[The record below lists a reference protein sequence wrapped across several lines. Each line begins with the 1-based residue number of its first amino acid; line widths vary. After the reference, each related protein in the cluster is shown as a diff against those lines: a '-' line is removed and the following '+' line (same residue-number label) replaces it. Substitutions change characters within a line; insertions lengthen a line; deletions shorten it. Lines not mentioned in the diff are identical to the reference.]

1 LALWRDEPYL
11 EFGQAAFAVVERVR
25 LAELRAW
32 ARERRT
38 DLALATVSA
47 GELVGELEL
56 RVRAE
61 PYRERGWEQLALA
74 LVRDG
79 RQADALAACRRARA
93 ILAEHLGVDP
103 GPGLRELESKLLR
116 QDPDLP
122 VIASDLESPPMIER
136 CPYLGLAGYAET
148 DAPLFAGREP
158 LVSRVAGS
166 LADQPVVVLTGAS
179 GVGKSSL
186 VRAGL
191 IPALR
196 SGALP
201 GSAAWRIDV
210 RTPVSAA
217 LIDNGHRQPDLL
229 VLDQAEELFTGLDD
243 CARNAVIAQL
253 ADYTDAGSGRLLLV
267 LRSDFYGRLADVNTL
282 APYAQKTTVLVGP
295 MRADELRRALIEPAA
310 AAGVRL
316 DDELVETIM
325 QDITGQ
331 AEPLPL
337 LSEAMVR
344 TWQRRQGDV
353 LTLEAYRRARGRGR
367 GVLHQ
372 HEYAAAVGREASAG
386 PYGDAWRCW
395 LGAAPCPCTGPGGHD
410 RAAGA

>member
-1 LALWRDEPYL
+1 LPPS
-11 EFGQAAFAVVERVR
+11 
-25 LAELRAW
+25 LRASW
-32 ARERRT
+32 
-38 DLALATVSA
+38 SA
-47 GELVGELEL
+47 SWSC
-56 RVRAE
+56 VRAE

-74 LVRDG
+74 LFRDG
-79 RQADALAACRRARA
+79 RQADALAACRRSRA

-122 VIASDLESPPMIER
+122 VIASDLEWPPPMIER
-136 CPYLGLAGYAET
+136 CPYQGLAGYTET
-148 DAPLFAGREP
+148 DAPLFAGRER
-158 LVSRVAGS
+158 LVSMVAGS

-217 LIDNGHRQPDLL
+217 LIDIGHRQPDLL
-229 VLDQAEELFTGLDD
+229 VLDQAEELFTGLDE

-253 ADYTDAGSGRLLLV
+253 ADYTDNGAGRLLLV
-267 LRSDFYGRLADVNTL
+267 LRSDFYGRLADVDTL

-316 DDELVETIM
+316 DDELIETTM
-325 QDITGQ
+325 QDTAGQ
-331 AEPLPL
+331 AEPLPFL
-337 LSEAMVR
+337 FRGDDAHLAASAGRCTHHRGLPAGRR
-344 TWQRRQGDV
+344 TV
-353 LTLEAYRRARGRGR
+353 RRARGRGR

-372 HEYAAAVGREASAG
+372 HE
-386 PYGDAWRCW
+386 
-395 LGAAPCPCTGPGGHD
+395 
-410 RAAGA
+410 